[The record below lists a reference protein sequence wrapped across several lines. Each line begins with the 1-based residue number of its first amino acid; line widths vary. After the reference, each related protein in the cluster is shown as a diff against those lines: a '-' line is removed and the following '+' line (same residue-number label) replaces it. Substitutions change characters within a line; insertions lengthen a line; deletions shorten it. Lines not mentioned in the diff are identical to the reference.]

1 MCFSASTMLA
11 MQAGSSILQGSL
23 ANREAKTQAGML
35 ESQALAE
42 KDTGRAQAERILRA
56 TRRERGAAR
65 AAIAASGTALDEFAL
80 TNEREIQDIGE
91 TDAAMAILSG
101 DRQALATRQQADAVR
116 QSGRNQFLSG
126 FLRAGGTYSTG
137 WRGAKEATDPIGSF
151 MRGTRGTGD

>member
-42 KDTGRAQAERILRA
+42 QDTARAQAERILKA

-80 TNEREIQDIGE
+80 MNERDIQDIGE

-101 DRQALATRQQADAVR
+101 DRQALATRQQASAVR

-126 FLRAGGTYSTG
+126 FFRAGGTYATG
-137 WRGAKEATDPIGSF
+137 WRGTKEADPIGSF